1 MGDNIIVM
9 SFTYSPAA
17 SDKYKRTGSQVN
29 GPHYSWKGSN
39 ATVPSLMLALTETK
53 YNIQK
58 VIVGNFNVSNA

>member
-1 MGDNIIVM
+1 MGDNSIVM
-9 SFTYSPAA
+9 SFKYSPAA
-17 SDKYKRTGSQVN
+17 NDKYEKTRSQVN

-58 VIVGNFNVSNA
+58 VLVGYFNVSNA